1 MLSQKR
7 NGFFVECGA
16 VDGVFLSN
24 TLFFELQRS
33 WTGLLIEPN
42 PKYFQQILHTN
53 RNAYASKSCLSTGN
67 STQEVT
73 FQPLET
79 WGGVVGEMTDP
90 HVDMLHKLPFYKT
103 TNNITAQCFTL
114 YSLLLAI
121 GQTEVDYFS
130 LDVEGPELK
139 ILQTIPF
146 DKVKID
152 MISIE
157 YSVMSHG
164 SVVNE
169 KLTLEKL
176 QQIRE
181 FFGSL
186 GTYKEVG
193 ILPWGQ
199 HGNVHKVESRGI
211 DVIFK
216 RI

>member
-53 RNAYASKSCLSTGN
+53 RNAYASKSCLSTRN

-146 DKVKID
+146 DQVKIY

-181 FFGSL
+181 FFRSL

-193 ILPWGQ
+193 ILSWGQ
-199 HGNVHKVESRGI
+199 HGNVHKVESKGI